1 MKRLLKV
8 LGLWLMLLTYL
19 GIGAP
24 LVDAFCV
31 HNYTDIPLRIWS
43 GPGATDPKFYVDSG
57 KCNCCTQN
65 LYSEGKGH
73 KKYPKKLESKCTGPT
88 YVTIAQAYTHL
99 EAPFYYVEVQVP
111 THGLVIIKGQKDV
124 SSMTFEVY
132 DAVGNLV
139 INGSGSVKLTLGNAP
154 YTP

>member
-8 LGLWLMLLTYL
+8 LGLWLMLLMYP

-24 LVDAFCV
+24 LADAFCV

-43 GPGATDPKFYVDSG
+43 GPGETDPKFYVDNG
-57 KCNCCTQN
+57 NFNCCTQRF
-65 LYSEGKGH
+65 YSEGKHH
-73 KKYPKKLESKCTGPT
+73 KKYPKKLDSKCTGST

-111 THGLVIIKGQKDV
+111 THGLVIIKGQKEV

-132 DAVGNLV
+132 DADGKTV
-139 INGSGSVKLTLGNAP
+139 GSGSVKLTPINAP
-154 YTP
+154 YKP